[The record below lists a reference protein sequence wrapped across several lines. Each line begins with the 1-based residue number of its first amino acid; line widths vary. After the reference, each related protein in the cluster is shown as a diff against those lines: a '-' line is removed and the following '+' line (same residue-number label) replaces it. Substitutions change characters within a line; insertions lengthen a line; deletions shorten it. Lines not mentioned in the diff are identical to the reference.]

1 MKTFILLIALIAFV
15 PSLQDSTARHQAHLN
30 RMREILKNCISKNEN
45 ASESLKKAF
54 TEDSS
59 TISSYRE
66 ALGNI
71 KDKLSTSDKEI
82 LKECRKETFKVLREE
97 RLKEVEERQERLKQG
112 HKLTKRPSLR
122 TMEEKQVK
130 EKKSHSKVKEIR
142 KQIVACIEESAD
154 ATDNLKNLVK
164 EDTNL
169 KSLLRSSK
177 NNNLSEE
184 ELKVVRE
191 CRRSVFEKTFYAHR
205 NKNGRKLTKKRD
217 ILKKR
222 PRVPSKKKVTKAK

>member
-1 MKTFILLIALIAFV
+1 MKTFFLFIALIAFV
-15 PSLQDSTARHQAHLN
+15 PSLQDATARHQANLN

-54 TEDSS
+54 TENISV
-59 TISSYRE
+59 SSYRE

-112 HKLTKRPSLR
+112 QKLTKRPNLR
-122 TMEEKQVK
+122 TMEEKQTE
-130 EKKSHSKVKEIR
+130 EKKSHSKAKEI
-142 KQIVACIEESAD
+142 KKLILTCIEESAD
-154 ATDNLKNLVK
+154 ATDNLKTLAK
-164 EDTNL
+164 DETKLTNIL
-169 KSLLRSSK
+169 RNKS
-177 NNNLSEE
+177 NLSAE
-184 ELKVVRE
+184 ELKVIRE
-191 CRRSVFEKTFYAHR
+191 CRRGVFEKTFYTHR
-205 NKNGRKLTKKRD
+205 NKNGRKLTKRRD

-222 PRVPSKKKVTKAK
+222 PRVVSKKKVTKAE